1 MGAYQLKITIKGSKP
16 PIWRRILV
24 PQGVTFETLHNTIQ
38 ASFCWSGQTPYQFE
52 FRSEKVRVASDNIEQ
67 MGNYQ

>member
-24 PQGVTFETLHNTIQ
+24 PEGITFEGLHQVIQ
-38 ASFCWSGQTPYQFE
+38 TAFPGAVSTCINLNSVP
-52 FRSEKVRVASDNIEQ
+52 RV
-67 MGNYQ
+67 

>member
-24 PQGVTFETLHNTIQ
+24 PDGITFETLHHMIQ
-38 ASFCWSGQTPYQFE
+38 ASFCWSGRYPYQFE
-52 FRSEKVRVASDNIEQ
+52 FRSEKIRDSIR
-67 MGNYQ
+67 